1 MKLKGLI
8 AATHTP
14 FDSDGALNLDI
25 VEKQANHLLI
35 NKITAVFINGTTGEC
50 HSLTFEERL
59 QLARRWMKATKG
71 TDLKVVVHIG
81 SNCIAD
87 SCALAAEAEKLGV
100 YAIATMAPSYFK
112 PIALDDLINWCAKI
126 ASAAPSTPFYF
137 YDIPILTGVCFS
149 MPEFLKRAPEK
160 IPNLVGIKFTNSD
173 LMSYQLCLRA
183 CNWKFDIPYGTDEWL
198 LAALSL
204 GGKGGVGSSYNFA
217 APLYHRLINSFLAGD
232 LEKAQTEQFRSVELI
247 KLLSSYGYLT
257 ASKAVMGML
266 GINVGAPRLPIRSL
280 TSEQIKQ
287 LRTDLEQL
295 GFFNWI
301 K

>member
-14 FDSDGALNLDI
+14 FDSDGALNLDV
-25 VEKQANHLLI
+25 VEKQANHLLK
-35 NKITAVFINGTTGEC
+35 NKITAAFINGTTGEC
-50 HSLTFEERL
+50 HSLTFKERL
-59 QLARRWMKATKG
+59 QLTQQWIKSTKG

-100 YAIATMAPSYFK
+100 YAIAAMAPSYFK
-112 PIALDDLINWCAKI
+112 PVSLDDLIGWCAKI

-198 LAALSL
+198 LAALAL
-204 GGKGGVGSSYNFA
+204 GGEGAVGSSYNFA
-217 APLYHRLINSFLAGD
+217 APLYHRLINAFFAED
-232 LEKAQTEQFRSVELI
+232 LEKAQTEQFHSVELI
-247 KLLSSYGYLT
+247 KLLSSYGYLS
-257 ASKAVMGML
+257 ASKALMGML
-266 GINVGAPRLPIRSL
+266 GIKVGNPRLPIPPL
-280 TSEQIKQ
+280 TSGQIKQ